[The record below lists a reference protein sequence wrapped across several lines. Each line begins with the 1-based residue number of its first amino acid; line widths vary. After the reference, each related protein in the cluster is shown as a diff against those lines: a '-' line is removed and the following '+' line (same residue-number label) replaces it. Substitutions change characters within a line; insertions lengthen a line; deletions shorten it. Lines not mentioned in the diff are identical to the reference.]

1 MSKYQIK
8 ISYQASG
15 FSAVTKVIEKLPGP
29 LKEVPS
35 SNVRPAHHDGG
46 SYGDNQCGNGD
57 LDEIIIWI
65 IMLTSSVMMIVVYVG
80 SSLW

>member
-1 MSKYQIK
+1 M
-8 ISYQASG
+8 
-15 FSAVTKVIEKLPGP
+15 IEKLPGP

-35 SNVRPAHHDGG
+35 SYVRPGHRDGG
-46 SYGDNQCGNGD
+46 NYGDDQCGNGD